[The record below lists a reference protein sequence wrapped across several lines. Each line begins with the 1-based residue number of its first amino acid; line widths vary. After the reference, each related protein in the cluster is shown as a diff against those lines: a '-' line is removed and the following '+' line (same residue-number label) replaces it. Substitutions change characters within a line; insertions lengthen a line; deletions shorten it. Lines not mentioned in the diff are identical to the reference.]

1 MTTNLAMDLRR
12 IAQQNERQPVA
23 AAARPRSARP
33 QPRMSELQQI
43 FRRLEAAGAGA

>member
-12 IAQQNERQPVA
+12 IAQENERPPAVSA
-23 AAARPRSARP
+23 PGPRSARP

-43 FRRLEAAGAGA
+43 FRCLEAAGSGA